1 MPIDPKP
8 IRSLLFVPGNREDWM
23 REAPKY
29 GSDGLIF
36 DMEGAMPPAELPKG
50 REIVRRVLEET
61 GGSGPQ
67 RVVRVSGPA
76 SAKNRADLEAIVCAG
91 LNGVMIPQTR
101 GPEDV
106 AAVDTILTEL
116 ERERGLAEGRIVI
129 TPLLESAGAIRQSYE
144 IATASPRIAYLGSG
158 VSRRGDIVRSIGY
171 RWTPE
176 GLESLYFRSKVL
188 LDVRAAG
195 VPYPMSG
202 QWSQIGNLEGLRAFA
217 NQTRDLGYVGMTCI
231 HPTHVPILNEVFTPT
246 PEEIESWRKTLVTME
261 AAWAE
266 GRGAVRFED
275 GLVDEAHIHTARQG
289 LDFARKLGV
298 IG

>member
-23 REAPKY
+23 RDAPKY

-36 DMEGAMPPAELPKG
+36 DMEGALPPDQIAEG
-50 REIVRRVLEET
+50 REIIRRVLDET
-61 GGSGPQ
+61 GGTGPQ
-67 RVVRVSGPA
+67 RIVRVSGAA
-76 SAKNRADLEAIVCAG
+76 SEKNRADLEAIVCAG
-91 LNGVMIPQTR
+91 LDGVMVPQTR
-101 GPEDV
+101 GPDDI
-106 AAVDTILTEL
+106 AAIDAALTEL
-116 ERERGLAEGRIVI
+116 ERERGLPDGRIVI

-144 IATASPRIAYLGSG
+144 IATVSPRIAYMGSG

-171 RWTPE
+171 RWTE
-176 GLESLYFRSKVL
+176 QGLESLYFRSKVL

-202 QWSQIGNLEGLRAFA
+202 QWSQIGNLEGLRDFA
-217 NQTRDLGYVGMTCI
+217 NQTRDLGYVGMSCI
-231 HPTHVPILNEVFTPT
+231 HPTHVPVINEVFTPT
-246 PEEIESWRKTLVTME
+246 QEEIESWLKTLETME

-275 GLVDEAHIHTARQG
+275 GMVDEAHIHTARQG

-298 IG
+298 ID